1 MTAPLA
7 DPMLEA
13 AAQIYAYTYF
23 NVVDCNRD
31 RILKVS
37 RYFMYAS
44 PSVALKVV
52 ENAARQIDRLRAIGA
67 IPERK
72 DDE

>member
-1 MTAPLA
+1 MTAPLS
-7 DPMLEA
+7 DPVLEA

-37 RYFMYAS
+37 RYFMRVS

-52 ENAARQIDRLRAIGA
+52 ENAARQIDALRAAGV
-67 IPERK
+67 IPKGGE
-72 DDE
+72 